1 MSDRPSIMVILGAL
15 GLIFAAAIDI
25 GESAAPAKVGGGA
38 RAAPLFSADSGIRDR
53 PQEQRLPTSP
63 TLPAV
68 ANAQR

>member
-25 GESAAPAKVGGGA
+25 GESAAPAKVGGG
-38 RAAPLFSADSGIRDR
+38 RAATLFSADSGIRDR